1 MARIG
6 ASSRTRSGLIA
17 SQKAVHAHP
26 NHLSSWAVLAA
37 SVTAHSI
44 ARNRES
50 LGREQGI
57 LGARI
62 AKFVQLIG
70 ELHESNSPL

>member
-44 ARNRES
+44 ARNQERI
-50 LGREQGI
+50 GRAQGI
-57 LGARI
+57 LGSRI

-70 ELHESNSPL
+70 ELYESNSPL